1 MKFNCQLKGSTFC
14 DGQILLRNMMAGYL
28 DMQPSDLQLVRDYS
42 CAQDKNC
49 VQVRYCH
56 GNTDVK
62 IGNVNK
68 ESAPLIAAC
77 MDTGDRAEVIAL
89 RLCGSADTNV
99 GMFFT
104 VNTTD
109 QQTY

>member
-1 MKFNCQLKGSTFC
+1 MNINCQLKGSTFC
-14 DGQILLRNMMAGYL
+14 DGQILLRNMKAGYL
-28 DMQPSDLQLVRDYS
+28 NIQPSDLQLVRDHS

-49 VQVRYCH
+49 VQVRYRH

-68 ESAPLIAAC
+68 ENAPLIASC
-77 MDTGDRAEVIAL
+77 MDKGGNAEVIGL
-89 RLCGSADTNV
+89 SLCGSADTNV

-104 VNTTD
+104 VNTKD
-109 QQTY
+109 

>member
-1 MKFNCQLKGSTFC
+1 M
-14 DGQILLRNMMAGYL
+14 
-28 DMQPSDLQLVRDYS
+28 RDHS

-68 ESAPLIAAC
+68 ENAPQIASC
-77 MDTGDRAEVIAL
+77 MDKGGTATITSTTLYGNVDE
-89 RLCGSADTNV
+89 GQNV
-99 GMFFT
+99 GMYFWVKT
-104 VNTTD
+104 VSR
-109 QQTY
+109 